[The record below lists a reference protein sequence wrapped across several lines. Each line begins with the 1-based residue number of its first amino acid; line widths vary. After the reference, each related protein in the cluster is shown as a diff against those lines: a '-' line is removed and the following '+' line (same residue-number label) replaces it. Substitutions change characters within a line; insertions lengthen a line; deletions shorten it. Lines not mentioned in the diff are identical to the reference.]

1 MDPYGRSGRPRA
13 KRFYRLPNR
22 NRLSPAS
29 MRSEIHQYYGTF
41 GFSLAIVTEKTYN
54 AF

>member
-1 MDPYGRSGRPRA
+1 MAVRTPESETLC
-13 KRFYRLPNR
+13 RLPNR

-29 MRSEIHQYYGTF
+29 MCSEIHQYYGTF